1 MVKVIGAALLAF
13 SGGVAAGNG
22 KNLDFYNIKEQQLT
36 RMFAQHQNMAPGQS
50 IKDFSQLFLE
60 NPYVANRLVGSSDQQ
75 EKLVV
80 DFGELDCFTY
90 LDYVESL
97 RHSTS
102 VHNFIENVMYT
113 RYVNGEVNYLTRKHF
128 FSDWVHDGN
137 QVKDVTH
144 LVGNYVV
151 TAAKVLNQK
160 EDGSH
165 YIPGLAVK
173 NRDITYIPGD
183 RVDED
188 MLSLLEDGDYIG
200 IYTNIAGLDVTHTGI
215 FIRGENGPVLR
226 NASSVSTNMKVVDS
240 PFIDYVKNK
249 PGILV
254 YRATEGNIRS

>member
-1 MVKVIGAALLAF
+1 MMKLIGVALLTFA
-13 SGGVAAGNG
+13 GVAVAGNG
-22 KNLDFYNIKEQQLT
+22 KNLDFYNIEEQQLAD
-36 RMFAQHQNMAPGQS
+36 MFAQHQGGTPGQS
-50 IKDFSQLFLE
+50 IKDFSRLFLD
-60 NPYVANRLVGSSDQQ
+60 NPYVANRLVGASDTQ

-102 VHNFIENVMYT
+102 VHNFIENVMHT

-128 FSDWVHDGN
+128 FSDWVHSGN
-137 QVKDVTH
+137 KVSDVTH

-151 TAAKVLNQK
+151 TVPKILNLK
-160 EDGSH
+160 EDGGH
-165 YIPGLAVK
+165 YIPGLGVK
-173 NRDITYIPGD
+173 DRDISYIPGD

-188 MLSLLEDGDYIG
+188 TLSLLEDGDYIG
-200 IYTNIAGLDVTHTGI
+200 IYTNITGLDVTHTGI

-240 PFIDYVKNK
+240 PFLDYVKNK

-254 YRATEGNIRS
+254 YRARDDNSPS